1 MNWVVAS
8 PTRPG
13 FGRMLVIGVVGY
25 SPITE
30 FGRNLVIGLWV
41 LPGNWEGGGFGKNF
55 GKFGMWVLVGDR
67 KSGGFQDNSW

>member
-8 PTRPG
+8 PPLPG

-25 SPITE
+25 PPIAE

-41 LPGNWEGGGFGKNF
+41 LLGNWEGGGIGKNF

-67 KSGGFQDNSW
+67 KSRGFQIGK